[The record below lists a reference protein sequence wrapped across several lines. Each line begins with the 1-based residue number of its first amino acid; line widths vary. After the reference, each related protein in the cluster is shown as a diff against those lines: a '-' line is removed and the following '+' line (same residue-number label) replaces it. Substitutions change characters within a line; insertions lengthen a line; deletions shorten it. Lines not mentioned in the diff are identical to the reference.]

1 MSAPLP
7 PSDLASRDPD
17 LVTLPA
23 GAIMHR
29 FYTGGYEPIFFDLGP
44 SGRLNAPDGSYGVL
58 YCAKEPSG
66 AFAETFLRTPG
77 RRLID
82 ADLLRR
88 KAYVRLQVHSELS
101 LIRLAGPGLAI
112 LGATAEVV
120 HGDLPYDVPQ
130 AWSKALFG
138 HPAGADGIAYDA
150 RMTTK
155 LSATRYLTAPTPI
168 VKQFTLQSQNEAI
181 IILNRGRMRRCAIF
195 CLPCWLSFPNA
206 AMRMPGEMKA
216 TRSSAKSPSAWRS
229 RIRELRYVG

>member
-1 MSAPLP
+1 VSAPLP

-17 LVTLPA
+17 LVKLPA

-29 FYTGGYEPIFFDLGP
+29 FYPEGYEPIFFDPGL

-58 YCAKEPSG
+58 YCAEETSG

-88 KAYVRLQVHSELS
+88 KAYVRLQVRSELS
-101 LIRLAGPGLAI
+101 LIKLAGPGLAM

-120 HGDLPYDVPQ
+120 HGGLPYNDPQ

-138 HPAGADGIAYDA
+138 HPVSAQGIAYYA
-150 RMTTK
+150 RHDD
-155 LSATRYLTAPTPI
+155 
-168 VKQFTLQSQNEAI
+168 EA
-181 IILNRGRMRRCAIF
+181 LCYAIF
-195 CLPCWLSFPNA
+195 DRASTSIEETGRETNLDQDWFWQLA
-206 AMRMPGEMKA
+206 LKYKVGLA
-216 TRSSAKSPSAWRS
+216 PS
-229 RIRELRYVG
+229 